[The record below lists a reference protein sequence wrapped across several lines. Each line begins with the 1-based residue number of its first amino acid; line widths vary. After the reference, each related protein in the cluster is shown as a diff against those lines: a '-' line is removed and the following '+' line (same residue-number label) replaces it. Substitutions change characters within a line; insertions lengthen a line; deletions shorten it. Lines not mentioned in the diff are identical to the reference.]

1 MNMRRDETR
10 DQGSMDAVLE
20 ALRGVWAERPD
31 LSLGQ
36 LVAGSAMELG
46 LNGLY
51 YLGDAGLIDLLRS
64 KAKSL

>member
-1 MNMRRDETR
+1 MNMRRTETR
-10 DQGSMDAVLE
+10 DQGSIGAALE
-20 ALRGVWAERPD
+20 ALGQVWAERPD

-36 LVAGSAMELG
+36 LIAGSAMELG

-51 YLGDAGLIDLLRS
+51 YLGDAELIDLLRS